1 MKELHRKIERIRYS
15 CVGALLSLELKP
27 FMLSAKQSKYVTVL
41 IQLFIGTLRLL
52 VPRALGERNIKSLI
66 IVIAVILSG
75 LSLNTH
81 ALVNYEVGAITID
94 GVQLLQDSADP
105 NRYYY
110 LPPTPRVSQ
119 HKDGAFE
126 LSLVKFVDPKSNTS
140 GGLLHMLVTLAL
152 PEDELQLLKE
162 KLKEVNSKAVIA
174 GPVQLK
180 TEEDGSFQVISATLS
195 DKGLTRELISSGRAP
210 IAPGS
215 KAAIASSLSPN
226 GATLLWE
233 SLQKPTS
240 DVSVSVSAYYEA
252 VMPSF
257 NAKISAD
264 VETVYTHFSKLKNV
278 QGGYRKREIRDIVDE
293 LTRTGAINID
303 VLDRM
308 PEDKLNQSMQSL
320 VNMISNKLTETIFDQ
335 KTGFTAIPE
344 KEKAVEQG
352 QIKGRQKKG
361 WLSKLFTGTGNQKYY
376 TDDQYVLKKRS
387 DINKASFRINLNR
400 RAVIKV
406 PLFTAGNISGL
417 YNAFKDKESMFRVV
431 NLADPSFQ
439 KREVFFR
446 VDGDYTDVF
455 EKNLNFAAIAIKKD
469 YKEKGQDTATGEL
482 IFTREDIRD
491 GVFSKSWKYARL
503 GQKSAKWMDYD
514 YQVDWSLK
522 GGNKVEDKDWINT
535 NAPIITIKPP
545 LTRLDLEIDAD
556 RFAIDDAGYRSAMFE
571 VRYKIFG
578 KQKKERIAVMRAT
591 DADSLNNAVLFHDP
605 KTKVEYRL
613 TWYPR
618 EGKKYTS
625 DWIELD
631 ESYLVVYP
639 PG

>member
-1 MKELHRKIERIRYS
+1 MEINIRIKWLRFCSFDLLCGY
-15 CVGALLSLELKP
+15 ALLVKNKLTKRSRSPLVLK
-27 FMLSAKQSKYVTVL
+27 TL
-41 IQLFIGTLRLL
+41 IAFTS
-52 VPRALGERNIKSLI
+52 VI
-66 IVIAVILSG
+66 I
-75 LSLNTH
+75 SLNTH

-94 GVQLLQDSADP
+94 GIQLLQDSTDP

-110 LPPTPRVSQ
+110 LPPTPRVAQ
-119 HKDGAFE
+119 HKDGTFE
-126 LSLVKFVDPKSNTS
+126 LSLVKFVDPKSETS

-152 PEDELQLLKE
+152 PKDELEQLTT
-162 KLKEVNSKAVIA
+162 KLKEINSKAVIA
-174 GPVQLK
+174 GPIQLK
-180 TEEDGSFQVISATLS
+180 TEDDGSFQVISATLS
-195 DKGLTRELISSGRAP
+195 DTGLTREIITSGRAP
-210 IAPGS
+210 ISPGS

-233 SLQKPTS
+233 SMQKPTS

-264 VETVYTHFSKLKNV
+264 IDTVYTHFSKLRNV
-278 QGGYRKREIRDIVDE
+278 QEGYRKREIRDIVDE
-293 LTRTGAINID
+293 LTRTGIVNID

-308 PEDKLNQSMQSL
+308 PEDKLNQQMQSL

-344 KEKAVEQG
+344 KEKAVEKG
-352 QIKGRQKKG
+352 QIKRRQKKG
-361 WLSKLFTGTGNQKYY
+361 WLAKLFTGTGNQKYF
-376 TDDQYVLKKRS
+376 TDNQFVLKKRS

-417 YNAFKDKESMFRVV
+417 YQAYKDKESMFRVV

-439 KREVFFR
+439 KRELFFR
-446 VDGDYTDVF
+446 VDGDFTDVF
-455 EKNLNFAAIAIKKD
+455 EKNLNFAAIAVKKEYQD
-469 YKEKGQDTATGEL
+469 KGHATATGEL
-482 IFTREDIRD
+482 VFTREDIRN

-503 GQKSAKWMDYD
+503 GAKTAEWMDYA

-522 GGNKVEDKDWINT
+522 GGRKVEEKEWQT
-535 NAPIITIKPP
+535 SNAPIVTIKPP

-578 KQKKERIAVMRAT
+578 RQMKERIAVMRAT
-591 DADSLNNAVLFHDP
+591 DAESLNTVTLFHDP
-605 KTKVEYRL
+605 KTKIEYRL

-618 EGKKYTS
+618 EGKKYAS
-625 DWIELD
+625 DWYEID
-631 ESYLVVYP
+631 ESYLVIYP

>member
-1 MKELHRKIERIRYS
+1 MPIS
-15 CVGALLSLELKP
+15 V
-27 FMLSAKQSKYVTVL
+27 
-41 IQLFIGTLRLL
+41 
-52 VPRALGERNIKSLI
+52 N
-66 IVIAVILSG
+66 
-75 LSLNTH
+75 

-94 GVQLLQDSADP
+94 GIQLLQDSADP

-110 LPPTPRVSQ
+110 LPPTPRVAQ
-119 HKDGAFE
+119 HKDGNFE
-126 LSLVKFVDPKSNTS
+126 LSLVKFIDPKSETS
-140 GGLLHMLVTLAL
+140 GGLLHMLVTLEL
-152 PEDELQLLKE
+152 PNDELQSLKE
-162 KLKEVNSKAVIA
+162 QLKQINSKAVIA

-180 TEEDGSFQVISATLS
+180 SEEEGSFQVVSATLS
-195 DKGLTRELISSGRAP
+195 DTGLTRELITSGRAP

-257 NAKISAD
+257 NARISAD
-264 VETVYTHFSKLKNV
+264 IETVYTHFSKLKNV
-278 QGGYRKREIRDIVDE
+278 QGGYNKREIRDIVDK
-293 LTRTGAINID
+293 LTRTGVVNID

-308 PEDKLNQSMQSL
+308 PEDKLNQQMQSL

-344 KEKAVEQG
+344 KEKAVEKG
-352 QIKGRQKKG
+352 QIKRRQKKG
-361 WLSKLFTGTGNQKYY
+361 WLAKLFTGTGNQKYF
-376 TDDQYVLKKRS
+376 TDNQFVLKKRS

-417 YNAFKDKESMFRVV
+417 YDSFKEGAFKDKENMFRVV

-439 KREVFFR
+439 KRELFFR
-446 VDGDYTDVF
+446 VDGDFTDVF
-455 EKNLNFAAIAIKKD
+455 EKNLNFAAVAIKKD
-469 YKEKGQDTATGEL
+469 YQDKGQADATGEL
-482 IFTREDIRD
+482 IFTREDIRN
-491 GVFSKSWKYARL
+491 GTFSKSWKYARL
-503 GQKSAKWMDYD
+503 GEKTAKWMDYA

-522 GGNKVEDKDWINT
+522 GGKKVEDKQWQNS

-545 LTRLDLEIDAD
+545 LTRLDLEVDAD
-556 RFAIDDAGYRSAMFE
+556 RFAIDDAGYRSAMLE

-578 KQKKERIAVMRAT
+578 KQKKERLAVMRAT
-591 DADSLNNAVLFHDP
+591 DAESLNSAILFHDP
-605 KTKVEYRL
+605 DAKVEYKI

-618 EGKKYTS
+618 EGKKYSS
-625 DWIELD
+625 DWQEIE
-631 ESYLVVYP
+631 ESYLVIYP